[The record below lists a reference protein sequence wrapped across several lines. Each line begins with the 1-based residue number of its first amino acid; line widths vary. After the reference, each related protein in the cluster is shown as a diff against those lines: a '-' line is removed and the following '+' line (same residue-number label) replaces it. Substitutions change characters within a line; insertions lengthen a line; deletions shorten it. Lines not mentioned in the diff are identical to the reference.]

1 MKKFLILAAAAVLV
15 LGMLAMAQSGDKQQ
29 APAAPNSPAMVPGQ
43 GDQPEMMP
51 GPGLVDEFDL
61 ADDQADDGGDDVPM
75 MAENFRGPGGPGQM
89 MRGGMRHPGM
99 PFGGM
104 MMGAMAEKLQLTDA
118 QKSQFKKLRTDFE
131 LAQVDK
137 RAEAQKAQI
146 RLREL
151 MRDDKSAEA
160 DVMKG
165 IDEVARVRTEIAK
178 ARFSHMRA
186 MHAVLTDSQ
195 RETLKTLR
203 QNRMQGGMWGHRGMN
218 GGFDSTPSGQ
228 NQSPRHGRGM

>member
-15 LGMLAMAQSGDKQQ
+15 LGVLAMAQSGDKQQ
-29 APAAPNSPAMVPGQ
+29 APVAQDDAAMLPGQ

-51 GPGLVDEFDL
+51 GLGLVDEFDL
-61 ADDQADDGGDDVPM
+61 ADDQADGGGEDAPM

-89 MRGGMRHPGM
+89 MRGGMHRPGM
-99 PFGGM
+99 PMGGM
-104 MMGAMAEKLQLTDA
+104 MMGPMAEKLQLTDA
-118 QKSQFKKLRTDFE
+118 QRAQFEKLRTDFE

-137 RAEAQKAQI
+137 RAEVQKAQI

-151 MRDDKSAEA
+151 MRDDKSAES

-186 MHAVLTDSQ
+186 MRAVLTDSQ

-218 GGFDSTPSGQ
+218 DGSDSTHSGQ
-228 NQSPRHGRGM
+228 NQSPRHGKGM